1 VKFQRISLLV
11 GLGLFFYL
19 LQRVGLGVIG
29 RNLAQIGWGFLY
41 VLALE
46 AVVLTV
52 NTLAWRATL
61 PHPERVPGLAL
72 GAMRLVGDG
81 VNALVPAAVVGGEL
95 LRARLLSRWV
105 PPAEALAS
113 VTLAA
118 MTQFLGQ
125 SLFVG
130 LGSLGTEGR
139 GLQPGLRILGAGVGV
154 FLVLFVAML
163 ARIAGAGGKG
173 ARIGLEGL
181 DRTIGRL
188 LARFAAGKEFW
199 HDLKLSVRMSIRDR
213 PRALVL
219 SSALFALGWILSVG
233 EILIVLKLLGSPVPL
248 RTGLSIAVLSV
259 IVEGTLF
266 FVPGRVGLQEGGLYA
281 IFLLLGLD
289 PARGLSLGIVR
300 RLRELASG
308 GCGLL
313 ILSSSR
319 RGPVFGGK
327 PQADLAGLA
336 P

>member
-1 VKFQRISLLV
+1 MKFQRISLLV
-11 GLGLFFYL
+11 GLGLLFYL
-19 LQRVGLGVIG
+19 LHRVGLAAIG
-29 RNLAQIGWGFLY
+29 RNLAQIGWGFVY
-41 VLALE
+41 VLVLE

-61 PHPERVPGLAL
+61 ADPERVPGLAL
-72 GAMRLVGDG
+72 GAMRLAGDG

-125 SLFVG
+125 AVFVG

-139 GLQPGLRILGAGVGV
+139 GLQPGLRILGAGIGV
-154 FLVLFVAML
+154 FLLLFVAML
-163 ARIAGAGGKG
+163 ARLGGG
-173 ARIGLEGL
+173 RRERGRIGLDGL
-181 DRTIGRL
+181 DRTVGRL
-188 LARFAAGKEFW
+188 LARFAAEKEFW
-199 HDLKLSVRMSIRDR
+199 HDLKLSVRMAIRDR

-219 SSALFALGWILSVG
+219 SSALFALGWSLSVG
-233 EILIVLKLLGSPVPL
+233 EVLIVLKLLGSPVPL
-248 RTGLSIAVLSV
+248 RAGLSIAVLAV

-281 IFLLLGLD
+281 IFLVLGLD

-313 ILSSSR
+313 ILSFSGR
-319 RGPVFGGK
+319 DLPFGGK
-327 PQADLAGLA
+327 PQTNLAGFA